1 MRSVDR
7 DSKYAPK
14 SKQSELPATRGSVER
29 GIVKL
34 ALSTSDENLWYRAVS
49 TVVAVEDVEL
59 IEWSFTD
66 MEMIMKSSRDIQDS
80 LTRAMTAAIVGKVV
94 NLMAER
100 QSAMPKL
107 STWLDHWKITHAR
120 PSKGGEMSQS
130 EYDEEKEE

>member
-66 MEMIMKSSRDIQDS
+66 MEMVMKSSRDIQDS

-107 STWLDHWKITHAR
+107 STWLDHWKITYAR

>member
-1 MRSVDR
+1 
-7 DSKYAPK
+7 
-14 SKQSELPATRGSVER
+14 
-29 GIVKL
+29 
-34 ALSTSDENLWYRAVS
+34 
-49 TVVAVEDVEL
+49 VVAVEDVEL

-66 MEMIMKSSRDIQDS
+66 MEMVMKSSRDIQDS

>member
-66 MEMIMKSSRDIQDS
+66 MEMVMKSSRDIQDS

-94 NLMAER
+94 NLMAQR

>member
-1 MRSVDR
+1 LRSVDR

-66 MEMIMKSSRDIQDS
+66 MEMVMKSSRDIQDS

>member
-7 DSKYAPK
+7 DSKYTPK

-66 MEMIMKSSRDIQDS
+66 MEMVMKSSRDIQDS

>member
-29 GIVKL
+29 SIVKL
-34 ALSTSDENLWYRAVS
+34 ALSTSDETKWYRAVT

-66 MEMIMKSSRDIQDS
+66 MEMVMKSSRDIQDS

>member
-1 MRSVDR
+1 LRSVDSDR
-7 DSKYAPK
+7 KYAPK
-14 SKQSELPATRGSVER
+14 SKQSDLPATRGSVER
-29 GIVKL
+29 NIVKL
-34 ALSTSDENLWYRAVS
+34 ALSTSDETKWYRAVT

-66 MEMIMKSSRDIQDS
+66 MEMVMKSSRDIQDS

-94 NLMAER
+94 NLMVAR

-107 STWLDHWKITHAR
+107 STWLDHWKITHAG
-120 PSKGGEMSQS
+120 PSQGEGMSQS

>member
-1 MRSVDR
+1 MRSVDSDR
-7 DSKYAPK
+7 KYAPK
-14 SKQSELPATRGSVER
+14 SKQSDLPATRGSVER
-29 GIVKL
+29 NIVKL
-34 ALSTSDENLWYRAVS
+34 ALSTSDETKWYRAVT

-66 MEMIMKSSRDIQDS
+66 MEMVMKSSRDIQDS

-130 EYDEEKEE
+130 EYEEEKEE

>member
-1 MRSVDR
+1 MRSVDS

-14 SKQSELPATRGSVER
+14 SKQSELPATRGSLER

-34 ALSTSDENLWYRAVS
+34 ALFTSDETKWYRAVT

-66 MEMIMKSSRDIQDS
+66 MEMVMKSSRDIQDS

-94 NLMAER
+94 NLMVER

-107 STWLDHWKITHAR
+107 STWLDHWKVTHAR

>member
-1 MRSVDR
+1 MRSVDS

-14 SKQSELPATRGSVER
+14 SKQSELPATRGSLER

-34 ALSTSDENLWYRAVS
+34 ALSTSDETKWYRAVT

-66 MEMIMKSSRDIQDS
+66 MEMVMKSSRDIQDS

>member
-1 MRSVDR
+1 LRSVDS

-14 SKQSELPATRGSVER
+14 SKQSELPATRGSLER

-34 ALSTSDENLWYRAVS
+34 ALSTSDETKWYRAVT

-66 MEMIMKSSRDIQDS
+66 MEMVMKSSRDIQDS

-107 STWLDHWKITHAR
+107 STWLDHWKVTHAR
-120 PSKGGEMSQS
+120 PSKGGEVSQS

>member
-66 MEMIMKSSRDIQDS
+66 MEMVMKSSRDIQDS

>member
-1 MRSVDR
+1 MRSVDS

-14 SKQSELPATRGSVER
+14 SKQSELPATRGSLER

-34 ALSTSDENLWYRAVS
+34 ALSTSDETKWYRAVT

-66 MEMIMKSSRDIQDS
+66 MEMVMKSSRDIQDS

-107 STWLDHWKITHAR
+107 STWLDHWKVTHAR

>member
-1 MRSVDR
+1 LRSVDS

-14 SKQSELPATRGSVER
+14 SKQSELPATRGSLER

-34 ALSTSDENLWYRAVS
+34 ALSTSDETKWYRAVT

-66 MEMIMKSSRDIQDS
+66 MEMVMKSSRDIQDS

-107 STWLDHWKITHAR
+107 STWLDHWKVTHAR

>member
-29 GIVKL
+29 SIVKL
-34 ALSTSDENLWYRAVS
+34 ALSTSDKNLWYRAVS

-66 MEMIMKSSRDIQDS
+66 MEMVMKSSRDIQDS

>member
-1 MRSVDR
+1 LRSVDR

-29 GIVKL
+29 SIVKL
-34 ALSTSDENLWYRAVS
+34 ALSTSDKNLWYRAVS

-66 MEMIMKSSRDIQDS
+66 MEMVMKSSRDIQDS

>member
-1 MRSVDR
+1 MRSVDS

-14 SKQSELPATRGSVER
+14 SKQSELPATRGSLER

-34 ALSTSDENLWYRAVS
+34 ALSTSDETKWYRAVT

-66 MEMIMKSSRDIQDS
+66 MEMVMKSSRDIQDS

-94 NLMAER
+94 NLMVER

>member
-1 MRSVDR
+1 LRSVDR

-29 GIVKL
+29 SIVKL
-34 ALSTSDENLWYRAVS
+34 ALSTSDETKWYRAVT

-66 MEMIMKSSRDIQDS
+66 MEMVMKSSRDIQDS